1 MSNKKT
7 MDIPPE
13 LELKEENATFPWKYN
28 NYIGMFRGE
37 HRDGTYD
44 QAYYIIETAKFVNG
58 EIDFSTLSSI
68 VPYVSD
74 KMFKFSS
81 GTSMDYEVDIGHY
94 MFRSIRMM
102 LKITD
107 TEQATNEGL
116 KLVNNILYNFKNTPL
131 YSDFIKD
138 IDNYVNNT
146 DKKTEYIG
154 RIIGIANNEV
164 EPMSRLTWL
173 VYSLF
178 VANLLSWLVE
188 CK

>member
-1 MSNKKT
+1 M
-7 MDIPPE
+7 MDIPPPPV
-13 LELKEENATFPWKYN
+13 LKREDATYPWKYN

-37 HRDGTYD
+37 HRDGTENGTYNE
-44 QAYYIIETAKFVNG
+44 AYYIIETAKFVNG
-58 EIDFSTLSSI
+58 EIDFTTLSNI

-74 KMFKFSS
+74 KMFKFDS
-81 GTSMDYEVDIGHY
+81 GESMDYKIDIGHY
-94 MFRSIRMM
+94 MFRTIRMM

-116 KLVNNILYNFKNTPL
+116 NLVNKVLSNFKNTPI
-131 YSDFIKD
+131 YSEFIED
-138 IDNYVNNT
+138 IDSYVNDT

-154 RIIGIANNEV
+154 RIIGVANDEV
-164 EPMSRLTWL
+164 EPMSRLAWL

-178 VANLLSWLVE
+178 VVNMLSWLVE